1 MKNVFAAALCCALA
15 TKVYAVTEP
24 MPAIQAPLASKSLLL
39 DIHQIEQG
47 QLVAVGER
55 GHVLLSTDG
64 ENWQQQAVPVQST
77 LTAVTFADEDHGW
90 AVGYD
95 ATILATTDGG
105 ATWTIQQYL
114 PEKQKPLLDV
124 VFKDQNNG
132 VAIGA
137 YGLFYRTTDGG
148 KNWVEEFHG
157 EFLPEEDIEYLNELK
172 MEDEEAYLD
181 ERGSILPHFNKMV
194 MDGRTSY
201 LVGEIG
207 LIAKS
212 NDFGQ
217 SWQQFDP
224 IYEGSF
230 FDIERT
236 QQGNLLAAGLR
247 GNVFRSLRNGTP
259 WQHIPTDSTA
269 LINDIVLTDDDRLLL
284 LGNGGALLVSE
295 DDGQKFVAWSQ
306 PDGKSLIAGVW
317 FNNRLVAVSEDGVRT
332 ITIAK

>member
-1 MKNVFAAALCCALA
+1 MKNVVAAALCCALA

-64 ENWQQQAVPVQST
+64 ENWRQQAVPVQST

-114 PEKQKPLLDV
+114 PEKQKPLLDI

-148 KNWVEEFHG
+148 KNWTEEFHS

-217 SWQQFDP
+217 SWEQFDP

-259 WQHIPTDSTA
+259 WQHIQTDSTA

-306 PDGKSLIAGVW
+306 PDGKALIAGVW